1 MGNLRKTL
9 KLFIQFLILGGC
21 AILIILAFAKFFDSQ
36 SVQIKP
42 TVLQPG
48 YPFPSSAA
56 AAPIQNG
63 YPEPQLSQTPLV
75 VATPTLNPYLFSSP
89 ADATSVAIGLRKTPS
104 PSQIAADNR
113 WKTQEAVV
121 ETQISFRKTQPQPTY
136 QSPVYPVKTEADL
149 PDVLYND
156 IGMFTSPGFD
166 ACLSAKNPASAFLV
180 KSLNP
185 DQPDYYILPFYK
197 DAKVCALVLI
207 TVDHGLG
214 TVHGVG
220 GILWDRYPAV
230 SSSEAVSLVEEK
242 TGSKVIDPPVL
253 SFRII
258 SVAKSEFS
266 PFWEVHTSD
275 GQTYYV
281 IFIVGNTENG
291 PKKSV
296 YIVNAK
302 DEPYHP

>member
-1 MGNLRKTL
+1 MGYLRNIPKQL
-9 KLFIQFLILGGC
+9 MLLLILGGS
-21 AILIILAFAKFFDSQ
+21 ALLIILAFTRFVDPQ
-36 SVQIKP
+36 SMQNKP
-42 TVLQPG
+42 IGPQSG
-48 YPFPSSAA
+48 YPPPSFDTAV
-56 AAPIQNG
+56 PTQQG
-63 YPEPQLSQTPLV
+63 YPEPRLVQTTLPI
-75 VATPTLNPYLFSSP
+75 ATTTLNPYLYASA
-89 ADATSVAIGLRKTPS
+89 ADATSVYLGLRKTPS

-121 ETQISFRKTQPQPTY
+121 ETQISFSKTQPQPTY

-149 PDVLYND
+149 PDVLYNNTD
-156 IGMFTSPGFD
+156 LMTAPGFD
-166 ACLSAKNPASAFLV
+166 TCLNAKNPAPAFLV

-185 DQPDYYILPFYK
+185 AQPDYYLLPFYK
-197 DAKVCALVLI
+197 DGKVCALAMI

-230 SSSEAVSLVEEK
+230 SSSEAVNLVEEK
-242 TGSKVIDPPVL
+242 TGSNVVDPPVL

-275 GQTYYV
+275 GQSYYV